1 MASWEPVDI
10 DPTGRDEIGKENDK
24 WDDGEMN
31 KLEEKLEELR
41 RFNAR
46 LEKSPDNG

>member
-10 DPTGRDEIGKENDK
+10 DPTGRDEIGKEYDK
-24 WDDGEMN
+24 SDDGKMN
-31 KLEEKLEELR
+31 ELEAKLKELR

-46 LEKSPDNG
+46 L